1 MTDDRQQNLT
11 DGKKRPPT
19 AGSFK
24 PGYDRRRWLKGRGK
38 KSPEQREGEEI
49 LRAVIW
55 EELSREFDARDGKA
69 VDAEETVDAL
79 RMMVRSWMRKRP
91 GEIADRIA
99 GKVTDKV
106 DVTSNGKGI
115 NEIVMNWTT
124 NAGNR
129 NSNTTRETDAGDTGT
144 ETP

>member
-1 MTDDRQQNLT
+1 MADESAAKPADAQEKPNGRPF
-11 DGKKRPPT
+11 KK
-19 AGSFK
+19 
-24 PGYDRRRWLKGRGK
+24 GYDPRRWLKGRGK
-38 KSPEQREGEEI
+38 KSADQKKGEEI

-55 EELSREFDARDGKA
+55 DELSREFDARDGKA

-99 GKVTDKV
+99 GKVTEKV

>member
-99 GKVTDKV
+99 GKVTEKV
-106 DVTSNGKGI
+106 DVTSGGEKIKGY
-115 NEIVMNWTT
+115 V
-124 NAGNR
+124 GF
-129 NSNTTRETDAGDTGT
+129 
-144 ETP
+144 TPEQWDKKDDSDK